1 MFKALILAGC
11 TLFLAACATHS
22 NQMGPIRREL
32 EQLNCDA
39 ALKELDKVATPE
51 TDDQLLYLMEYGSAL
66 QICKQYAKSN
76 EVLQQADQLSEK
88 IDYISVSRVAAATL
102 LNEQAL
108 QYKGDKFEKQFL
120 NALSALNYIEVGKN
134 EDAMVEVRR
143 INEKIKKMADEEKRP
158 YELNSFASYLAGLI
172 YETERQYDDACIS
185 YKDSYNLDNTY
196 KPVVLDMLTAC
207 WRAKRTMEYNN
218 LVKKTTATE
227 EEIKYS
233 KRDSKKKKREV
244 ILVFLQGWGPQKAVE
259 PGARSFARL
268 IPSTSLTKKLQV
280 SFESAA
286 DNQVVASAPVPNT
299 VTPAESTLKAI
310 VPNPALQ
317 SQIIY
322 NVEKSA
328 IATLEADI
336 NSLAARRLG
345 ARVAK
350 EVVADQIRQKDKVL
364 GDLAWIV
371 MVASERADLRN
382 WSLLPE
388 TVQVLRLPVD
398 ENQTHLKLLGLNYND
413 QVSEDLGTIDLSA
426 QPQKKIYLIRS
437 VR

>member
-1 MFKALILAGC
+1 MFKALLLAGC

-32 EQLNCDA
+32 EQMNCDKSLA
-39 ALKELDKVATPE
+39 ELNKIALPE

-66 QICKQYAKSN
+66 QICKLYDQSN
-76 EVLQQADQLSEK
+76 QVLQQADKLSEQ
-88 IDYISVSRVAAATL
+88 IDYVSISRVTTATL

-120 NALSALNYIEVGKN
+120 NALSALNYLELGKAEEV
-134 EDAMVEVRR
+134 MVEVRR

-158 YELNSFASYLAGLI
+158 YELNSFASYLSGLV
-172 YETERQYDDACIS
+172 YETGRQYDDACIS
-185 YKDSYNLDNTY
+185 YKDSYGLDSSF
-196 KPVVLDMLTAC
+196 KPVVLDMLTSC
-207 WRAKRTMEYNN
+207 WRAKRKMEYND
-218 LVKKTTATE
+218 LVKKTTATK
-227 EEIKYS
+227 EEIEYS
-233 KRDSKKKKREV
+233 KRDFKKKKREV

-259 PGARSFARL
+259 PGAHSFARL

-280 SFESAA
+280 TFETGNENPA
-286 DNQVVASAPVPNT
+286 APVPL
-299 VTPAESTLKAI
+299 VI
-310 VPNPALQ
+310 NPALQ
-317 SQIIY
+317 SQIVY
-322 NVEKSA
+322 SVEKSA

-350 EVVADQIRQKDKVL
+350 EVVADQIRQKDKAL
-364 GDLAWIV
+364 GNLAWLV

-388 TVQVLRLPVD
+388 TIQVLRLQVGEG
-398 ENQTHLKLLGLNYND
+398 ENLLKLSGLNFYN
-413 QVSEDLGTIDLSA
+413 QVSEDLGTIDLTT
-426 QPQKKIYLIRS
+426 QPQKNIYLIRS

>member
-1 MFKALILAGC
+1 MFKALLLAGC

-32 EQLNCDA
+32 EQMNCEK
-39 ALKELDKVATPE
+39 ALPELYKIASPE

-66 QICKQYAKSN
+66 QICKQYDQSN
-76 EVLQQADQLSEK
+76 QVLQQADKLSEQ
-88 IDYISVSRVAAATL
+88 IDYVSISRVTAATL
-102 LNEQAL
+102 INEQAL

-120 NALSALNYIEVGKN
+120 NALSALNYIEQGKT

-158 YELNSFASYLAGLI
+158 YELNSFASYLSGLI
-172 YETERQYDDACIS
+172 YETGFHYDDACIS
-185 YKDSYNLDNTY
+185 YKDSYSLDNSF
-196 KPVVLDMLTAC
+196 KPVVLDMLTSC
-207 WRAKRTMEYNN
+207 WRAKRTMEYND

-233 KRDSKKKKREV
+233 KRELKKKKREV
-244 ILVFLQGWGPQKAVE
+244 ILVFLQGWGPQKAAE

-268 IPSTSLTKKLQV
+268 VPSTSLTKKLQA
-280 SFESAA
+280 SFETGTENPAVLTPFVVNPSMQS
-286 DNQVVASAPVPNT
+286 QVV
-299 VTPAESTLKAI
+299 
-310 VPNPALQ
+310 
-317 SQIIY
+317 Y

-350 EVVADQIRQKDKVL
+350 EVVADQIRQKDKAL
-364 GDLAWIV
+364 GDLAWLV

-388 TVQVLRLPVD
+388 TVQVLRLQVG
-398 ENQTHLKLLGLNYND
+398 ENETRLKLSGLNFYD
-413 QVSEDLGTIDLSA
+413 QVSEDLGTIDLTA

>member
-1 MFKALILAGC
+1 MFKALLLAGC
-11 TLFLAACATHS
+11 SLFLAACATHS
-22 NQMGPIRREL
+22 NEMGPIRREL
-32 EQLNCDA
+32 EQLNCDK
-39 ALKELDKVATPE
+39 ALTQLDKIATPE

-66 QICKQYAKSN
+66 QICKQYDKSN
-76 EVLQQADQLSEK
+76 LIFQQADKLSEQ
-88 IDYISVSRVAAATL
+88 IDYVSISRVTAATL

-120 NALSALNYIEVGKN
+120 NALSALNYIEQGKT

-143 INEKIKKMADEEKRP
+143 INEKVKKMADEEKRP

-172 YETERQYDDACIS
+172 YETNRQYDDACIS
-185 YKDSYNLDNTY
+185 YKDSYNLDHSF
-196 KPVVLDMLTAC
+196 KPVVLDMLTSC
-207 WRAKRTMEYNN
+207 WRAKRTMEYND

-233 KRDSKKKKREV
+233 KRELKKKKREI

-280 SFESAA
+280 SFEVPNENPTVPSPLVI
-286 DNQVVASAPVPNT
+286 NPSMQSQVV
-299 VTPAESTLKAI
+299 
-310 VPNPALQ
+310 
-317 SQIIY
+317 Y

-350 EVVADQIRQKDKVL
+350 EVVADQIRQKDKAL
-364 GDLAWIV
+364 GELAWLV

-388 TVQVLRLPVD
+388 TVQVLRLQVGED
-398 ENQTHLKLLGLNYND
+398 ETRLKLTGLNFYD
-413 QVSEDLGTIDLSA
+413 QSSEDLGTIDLAA